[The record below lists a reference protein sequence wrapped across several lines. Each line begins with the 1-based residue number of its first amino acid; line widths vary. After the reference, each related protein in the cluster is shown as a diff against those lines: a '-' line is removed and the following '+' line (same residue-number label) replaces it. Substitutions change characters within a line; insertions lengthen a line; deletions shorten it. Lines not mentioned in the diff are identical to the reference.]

1 MFKNNN
7 MKKLSLLL
15 FAAVGLL
22 AGCVSDDENVQI
34 ILERDLAQIEKYVN
48 ENPIPSVK
56 ELVDN
61 GTGIRIYWTA
71 VSNSGK
77 KPEKADTVSV
87 NYTGKLLNNFVFD
100 TSIESVARANNI
112 FSPNRK
118 YEPLRYPIGLG
129 FTIPG
134 FEFGILQMEQGDK
147 ATIIMPSLYGYG
159 SQATGAIPANSPL
172 IFELDMLEVKKI
184 KVEDPLP

>member
-1 MFKNNN
+1 

-172 IFELDMLEVKKI
+172 IFELDLLEVKKI

>member
-1 MFKNNN
+1 

-100 TSIESVARANNI
+100 TSIESVARANNV

-172 IFELDMLEVKKI
+172 IFELDLLEVKKI